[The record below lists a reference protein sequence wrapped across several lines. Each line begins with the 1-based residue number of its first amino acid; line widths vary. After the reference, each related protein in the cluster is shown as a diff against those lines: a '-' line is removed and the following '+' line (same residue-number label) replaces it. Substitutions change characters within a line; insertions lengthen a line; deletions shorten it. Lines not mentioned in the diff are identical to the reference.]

1 MNETIVIPEEG
12 WVQVVGPALSVM
24 RINCINEG
32 YERLELLT
40 KDDVPYDSE
49 NGISL
54 TTKEKNYQEA
64 VATLAVGESLYVRVR
79 GFSVGRLM
87 TGELA

>member
-1 MNETIVIPEEG
+1 M
-12 WVQVVGPALSVM
+12 VGPALSVM

-54 TTKEKNYQEA
+54 TTKEKNY
-64 VATLAVGESLYVRVR
+64 
-79 GFSVGRLM
+79 
-87 TGELA
+87 